1 MATTRFI
8 PYNLFAELNSQ
19 KNHSSREVVGILPY
33 SVAFTPSSHNYYLIS
48 EDRQDTIAS
57 FTVKN
62 TGTEIIPISGYT
74 LAKEFTL
81 LTPLPSFLFPD
92 EVFEFDIEFNP
103 TESGN
108 IFRTFSLKSK
118 HTLSG
123 NSLLLYG
130 ESEDL
135 WDHVAEVDGML
146 NSLWVFLQASVQ
158 DPLLDD
164 GPYLNLFS
172 TNYGFENHQMINTT
186 SSPIQITLQNSG
198 TQPLILSD
206 FAVTGNFRIVP

>member
-1 MATTRFI
+1 MS
-8 PYNLFAELNSQ
+8 YQQFADINSQ
-19 KNHSSREVVGILPY
+19 KNHSSREVVQTLPY
-33 SVAFTPSSHNYYLIS
+33 SVVFTPSSHNYYLIS
-48 EDRQDTIAS
+48 GDRQDTVAT

-62 TGTEIIPISGYT
+62 TGTDIITISGYT
-74 LAKEFTL
+74 LAEEFTL
-81 LTPLPSFLFPD
+81 LTPLPSFLFP
-92 EVFEFDIEFNP
+92 EETFTFDIEFNP
-103 TESGN
+103 KVSGN

-118 HTLSG
+118 QAITG

-135 WDHVAEVDGML
+135 WDHVADVNGML

-158 DPLLDD
+158 TPLLDE

-172 TNYGFENHQMINTT
+172 TNYGFETHQMINTT

-198 TQPLILSD
+198 TAPLVLSD
-206 FAVTGNFRIVP
+206 FVVTGNFRIVP